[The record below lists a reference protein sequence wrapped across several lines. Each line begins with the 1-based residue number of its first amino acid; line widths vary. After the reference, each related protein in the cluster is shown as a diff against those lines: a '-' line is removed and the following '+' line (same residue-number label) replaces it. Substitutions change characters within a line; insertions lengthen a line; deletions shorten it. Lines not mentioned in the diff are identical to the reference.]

1 MPQQRIL
8 ITGAG
13 SGLGRAL
20 ARRYARAGY
29 AVACADI
36 QLLHAEETVAL
47 LGPPVAGGPHLAL
60 PVDVG
65 DDASWST
72 LATQLAAHWDTL
84 DVLINNAG
92 ISSAGTLLEAPM
104 AEWQQ
109 ILNVNLLGVVRG
121 CRTFA
126 PQLVRQGHGRIINI
140 ASFAGLAG
148 APAIMSYGVAKAG
161 VVALSE
167 QLRAELHHRHVA
179 VSVVCPAFFKT
190 NLLDNCLTSNARLK
204 QMAVRAMEKSRID
217 ADGVAAN
224 VYTAAER
231 GDFMILPT
239 PREPMLWRVK
249 RWFPNYY
256 FRKLLQATGERHV

>member
-161 VVALSE
+161 VVA
-167 QLRAELHHRHVA
+167 
-179 VSVVCPAFFKT
+179 P
-190 NLLDNCLTSNARLK
+190 
-204 QMAVRAMEKSRID
+204 VRATEGGAPPPARRSLGRVPGVLQD
-217 ADGVAAN
+217 QPARQLPHQQCAPETDGRAGNGEVPDRRR
-224 VYTAAER
+224 R
-231 GDFMILPT
+231 GGGD
-239 PREPMLWRVK
+239 RVHGGG
-249 RWFPNYY
+249 
-256 FRKLLQATGERHV
+256 AG